1 MGTKVRNHKVQTT
14 VRLPKPLYEQA
25 RACVEK
31 GYSTAETLNEFF
43 IVAIQS
49 YTRRL
54 RRKQIDDA
62 FAPMAADNDYHR
74 EAGAITSEF
83 AESDWEALGEGLSG
97 EDETHAAR

>member
-1 MGTKVRNHKVQTT
+1 MGTKVRNHKVQAT

-31 GYSTAETLNEFF
+31 GLTTAETLNEFF

-54 RRKQIDDA
+54 RRKQVDAA
-62 FAPMAADNDYHR
+62 FAPMANDADYHR
-74 EAGAITSEF
+74 EAEAIDSEF
-83 AESDWEALGEGLSG
+83 AESDWESLGEGFSG